1 MNLSPS
7 RDEKMYKQTDFLD
20 NVKMDNTKD
29 ERDLQQQKKNE
40 ERLARIKAHTLTRI
54 SKTSPGFSS

>member
-40 ERLARIKAHTLTRI
+40 ERLARIKAHTLNRI

>member
-29 ERDLQQQKKNE
+29 ERDL
-40 ERLARIKAHTLTRI
+40 
-54 SKTSPGFSS
+54 